1 MLVYDWIFEML
12 LEYLL
17 NWIKYLPN
25 VFRREQVNSISENS
39 KVNLLI
45 HYMIRNT
52 NYEFHFRK

>member
-39 KVNLLI
+39 KVNLL
-45 HYMIRNT
+45 MIRNA